1 MKIRRMS
8 PSENT
13 KIRPMRTS
21 ENKTRMRSRWEWP
34 QTVQLWLQLPGGQS
48 CVGGNHLDRDNRLGH
63 WPLPMLTSSDQGGD
77 THPQFASDFAARF
90 NHDNTE
96 DDV

>member
-1 MKIRRMS
+1 MAADW
-8 PSENT
+8 PVVVT
-13 KIRPMRTS
+13 AP
-21 ENKTRMRSRWEWP
+21 RWAF
-34 QTVQLWLQLPGGQS
+34 GQS